1 MHHNTIA
8 RRVFASSTINR
19 IKIDIN
25 VNLKI
30 RKQILLTSCV
40 NSQLLVAETEDAE
53 GSELCLGFSTFKNTF
68 MPPS

>member
-1 MHHNTIA
+1 MNIIV
-8 RRVFASSTINR
+8 RRVLARSTINR
-19 IKIDIN
+19 IKIELN
-25 VNLKI
+25 VNLIIK
-30 RKQILLTSCV
+30 KQILLTTSV